1 MTNAMV
7 RREACFICT
16 SPFQVL
22 GAISIVAK
30 ERMEADLFLI
40 GTFRDSE
47 IVADRIRKY
56 SLFNNVYFVDP
67 KKIGI
72 RGKIDNIK
80 KIIFAE
86 GIVNKFLDKN
96 VSYDRYYYT
105 SRSLL
110 KSALLKVLLDR
121 NPEMKRIIF
130 DEGMGTYSGNGR
142 LLSVSMPRRVLEK
155 MMRWKLDDPK
165 KTEILAYL
173 PDLVKYE
180 KPFDSCIVHQMP
192 YLDYK
197 GDMREM
203 MRDLF
208 AIPED
213 GIIREQCI
221 IFDTKRNETAS
232 LSSEQLDI
240 LDQCYEKIIHY
251 TGKDK
256 VILKPH
262 PRSTKPCPDGIGTY
276 PYTGIPMEALY
287 TFMPDLQ
294 DRILISFVSSA
305 VFTPKILFDKEAVV
319 ICLHRLFKGNETS
332 AVFEDIF
339 QKMRGAYR
347 QPERVIAPNT
357 VEELEEQLQTINSL
371 LKHT

>member
-1 MTNAMV
+1 MV

-67 KKIGI
+67 KIIGI
-72 RGKIDNIK
+72 RGKTDNIK

-96 VSYDRYYYT
+96 VSYDRYYYS

>member
-67 KKIGI
+67 KIIGI
-72 RGKIDNIK
+72 RGKTDNIK

-96 VSYDRYYYT
+96 VSYDRYYYS